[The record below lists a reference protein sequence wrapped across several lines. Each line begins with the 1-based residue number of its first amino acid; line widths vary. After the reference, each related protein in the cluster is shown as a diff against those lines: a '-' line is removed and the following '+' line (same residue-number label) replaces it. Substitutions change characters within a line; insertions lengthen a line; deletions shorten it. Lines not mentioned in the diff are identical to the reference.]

1 MDKDSLINKVKEFGL
16 NTKEEYMAEAF
27 SRNIGLLTQ
36 AEQDKL
42 ANVRVAIPGMGGVGG
57 VHLIT
62 MTRTGVGKFH
72 IADFDTYDPVNI
84 NRQFGAR
91 IPDFGRPKLEVMVEQ
106 ALSINP
112 YLEIKEFPEGISSS
126 NIDDFLEG
134 VQVVID
140 GLDFFAFDARR
151 LLFNR
156 AREKGIYVITAG
168 PLGFSSAMLIFS
180 PHEGMSFD
188 EYFNIVEGMEPQDQY
203 LSFAL
208 GLAPRATHIKYMD
221 LSRVDLESKA
231 GPSLNIACQIC
242 SGMAATEAVRIILNK
257 GNVKPAPYFFQFDP
271 YVQKYRKGKLYMG
284 NRNPIQKIKLKVVK
298 KILAKKKIK
307 AVPPPPPS
315 PSPPNLLIK
324 NDAILEEVIRYLVT
338 MGTWAPSVDNGQGW
352 EFIWDGET
360 LSLLK
365 DPDRTGFF
373 YDVNHESTYI
383 TFGAVI
389 ENISIAATHYGLKT
403 DINLFPSKENHNLIA
418 EIKFKQTDIDQ
429 DPLYPF
435 ILNRCVNRKP
445 YMKKKIEADV
455 IHKLKDVVSETPGA
469 DMIWIDGKDDKRIMR
484 NITYNADRI
493 LFEDKRLHEGLFR
506 WIRIKK
512 EDVSKKDGMNLNVLE
527 LSWFQKQAFP
537 ILANWRFLSW
547 LNKIGMS
554 RAPGINSIILLK
566 QSPAYCLLT
575 MNNRSPSAYIN
586 GGRMMERFWIKAN
599 ALGLSL
605 QPMAGFIFLL
615 NHLNH
620 DGALQFSEKHRVS
633 IQNMYKKIE
642 KILLKQKDSVPTM
655 FFRIGYAAS
664 PTTRTPRRPV
674 DEIFRSVRLGDS

>member
-1 MDKDSLINKVKEFGL
+1 MDKTSLINKLKEFGL
-16 NTKEEYMAEAF
+16 NTKQEYMAEAF

-42 ANVRVAIPGMGGVGG
+42 ANAKIAIPGMGGVGG

-62 MTRTGVGKFH
+62 MTRTGVGNFH
-72 IADFDTYDPVNI
+72 IADFDTYEPVNI

-91 IPDFGRPKLEVMVEQ
+91 VPDFGRPKMQVMKEQ
-106 ALSINP
+106 ALSVNP
-112 YLEIKEFPEGISSS
+112 YLEITEFPEGISSS
-126 NIDDFLEG
+126 NIDDFLDG

-140 GLDFFAFDARR
+140 GLDFFSFDIRR

-156 AREKGIYVITAG
+156 AREKGVYVITAG

-180 PHEGMSFD
+180 PHDGMSFD
-188 EYFNIVEGMEPQDQY
+188 EYFNIVDGMAPQDQY

-221 LSRVDLESKA
+221 LSRVDLKSKA

-242 SGMAATEAVRIILNK
+242 SGMAATEAVRIILKK
-257 GNVKPAPYFFQFDP
+257 GRIKPAPHFFQFDP

-307 AVPPPPPS
+307 AVLSPS
-315 PSPPNLLIK
+315 PSPPKLLIK
-324 NDAILEEVIRYLVT
+324 NDAIPEEVIRYLVT
-338 MGTWAPSVDNGQGW
+338 MGTWAPSPDNCQRW
-352 EFIWDGET
+352 SFTWDGET

-373 YDVNHESTYI
+373 YDINHESTFI

-389 ENISIAATHYGLKT
+389 ENIRIAATHYGLETSIKM
-403 DINLFPSKENHNLIA
+403 FPPEENRDVVA
-418 EIKFKQTDIDQ
+418 EMKFRQADVDK
-429 DPLYPF
+429 DPLF
-435 ILNRCVNRKP
+435 LFLMDRCVNRKP
-445 YMKKKIEADV
+445 YRRQEIGHDV
-455 IHKLKDVVSETPGA
+455 VQKLKDVVSETTGA
-469 DMIWIDGKDDKRIMR
+469 GMIWIDGKDDKRIMR

-512 EDVSKKDGMNLNVLE
+512 EDVSKRDGMNLDVLE

-537 ILANWRFLSW
+537 ILANWKALSW

-599 ALGLSL
+599 ELGLSL

-620 DGALQFSEKHRVS
+620 DGALQFGKDHKIMIQKMHTSLQTLFPEQKERVP
-633 IQNMYKKIE
+633 I
-642 KILLKQKDSVPTM
+642 M
-655 FFRIGYAAS
+655 FFRLGYAEP
-664 PTTRTPRRPV
+664 PTARTPRRPV
-674 DEIFRSVRLGDS
+674 DEIFRPVRLGNS

>member
-1 MDKDSLINKVKEFGL
+1 MDKNSLINKIKEFGL

-42 ANVRVAIPGMGGVGG
+42 ANAKVAIPGMGGVGG

-72 IADFDTYDPVNI
+72 IADFDTYEPVNI

-91 IPDFGRPKLEVMVEQ
+91 VPDFGRPKMEVMKEQ

-112 YLEIKEFPEGISSS
+112 YLEIKEFPEEINAS
-126 NIDDFLEG
+126 NIDDFLDG

-140 GLDFFAFDARR
+140 GLDFFAFDIRR

-156 AREKGIYVITAG
+156 ARERGVYVITAG

-188 EYFNIVEGMEPQDQY
+188 EYFNIVEGMSPQDRY
-203 LSFAL
+203 LAFAL
-208 GLAPRATHIKYMD
+208 GLTPRATHIKYMD

-231 GPSLNIACQIC
+231 GPSLNIACQLC
-242 SGMAATEAVRIILNK
+242 AGMAATEAVRIILKK
-257 GNVKPAPYFFQFDP
+257 GRIKPAPHFFQFDP
-271 YVQKYRKGKLYMG
+271 YVQKYRKGKLCMG
-284 NRNPIQKIKLKVVK
+284 NHNPIQKIKLKVVK
-298 KILAKKKIK
+298 KILAKKKIE
-307 AVPPPPPS
+307 AVPPS
-315 PSPPNLLIK
+315 PSPPKLLIK
-324 NDAILEEVIRYLVT
+324 NDIIPDEVIRYLVT
-338 MGTWAPSVDNGQGW
+338 MGTCACSADNCQPW
-352 EFIWDGET
+352 DFIWDGKT
-360 LSLLK
+360 LFLLK

-389 ENISIAATHYGLKT
+389 ENISIAVTHYGLKT
-403 DINLFPSKENHNLIA
+403 DIKLLPSKENQNLIA
-418 EIKFKQTDIDQ
+418 EIKFLHTDIDK

-435 ILNRCVNRKP
+435 ILHRCVNRKP
-445 YMKKKIEADV
+445 YMKKKIEPDV
-455 IHKLKDVVSETPGA
+455 IQKLKDVVSETTGA

-512 EDVSKKDGMNLNVLE
+512 EDVSKKDGMNPDVLE

-537 ILANWRFLSW
+537 ILANWRVLSW

-575 MNNRSPSAYIN
+575 MNNRNPSAYIN

-615 NHLNH
+615 NHYYH
-620 DGALQFSEKHRVS
+620 DAARQFSDTHRRMIEK
-633 IQNMYKKIE
+633 MYKSYQGIVS
-642 KILLKQKDSVPTM
+642 DATDRVPLM
-655 FFRIGYAAS
+655 FFRLGYATQPKS
-664 PTTRTPRRPV
+664 RSPRRDI
-674 DEIFRSVRLGDS
+674 DEVLVLTAQ

>member
-1 MDKDSLINKVKEFGL
+1 MDKTSLLNKIKEFGL

-42 ANVRVAIPGMGGVGG
+42 ANAKIAIPGMGGVGG

-62 MTRTGVGKFH
+62 LVRTGVCRFH
-72 IADFDTYDPVNI
+72 LADFDTFEPANI

-91 IPDFGRPKLEVMVEQ
+91 VPDFGRPKMEVMKEQ

-112 YLEIKEFPEGISSS
+112 YLEIKEFPEGINNT
-126 NIDDFLEG
+126 NIDDFLNG
-134 VQVVID
+134 VEVVLD

-168 PLGFSSAMLIFS
+168 PLGFSSALLVFA
-180 PHEGMSFD
+180 PHDGMSFD
-188 EYFNIVEGMEPQDQY
+188 EYFNIIEGMSPQDQY
-203 LSFAL
+203 LAFAL
-208 GLAPRATHIKYMD
+208 GLAPRATHIKYID
-221 LSRVDLESKA
+221 LSKVDLESKA

-242 SGMAATEAVRIILNK
+242 SGTAATEAVRIILNK
-257 GNVKPAPYFFQFDP
+257 GRIKPAPHFFQFDP

-284 NRNPIQKIKLKVVK
+284 NRNPIQRIKMYVVK
-298 KILAKKKIK
+298 KILAKKKK
-307 AVPPPPPS
+307 NTVPAF
-315 PSPPNLLIK
+315 PSPPKLLIK
-324 NDAILEEVIRYLVT
+324 NDAIPEEVIRYLVT
-338 MGTWAPSVDNGQGW
+338 MGTWACSVDNCQPW
-352 EFIWDGET
+352 DFIWDGNI

-389 ENISIAATHYGLKT
+389 ENIRIAATHYGLKT
-403 DINLFPSKENHNLIA
+403 DMNLFPSRENQNIIA
-418 EIKFKQTDIDQ
+418 EIKFLHTDIDT

-435 ILNRCVNRKP
+435 IMDRCVNRKP

-455 IHKLKDVVSETPGA
+455 IQKLKDVVSETPGA
-469 DMIWIDGKDDKRIMR
+469 DMIWIDGKDDKRVMR

-512 EDVSKKDGMNLNVLE
+512 EDASKKDGMNLNVLE

-537 ILANWRFLSW
+537 ILANWRVLSW

-586 GGRMMERFWIKAN
+586 GGRMLERFWIKAN

-620 DGALQFSEKHRVS
+620 DGALQFSKNHRAS
-633 IQNMYKKIE
+633 IQNMYKEIE
-642 KILLKQKDSVPTM
+642 KILREQKNRVPTM
-655 FFRIGYAAS
+655 FFRIGYATR

-674 DEIFRSVRLGDS
+674 DEIFQPVRLGDS